1 VIVVVDDLIGH
12 GDVVEMSS
20 CGVRIE
26 APSFIHTK
34 LVGFLFPEGHPNFFC
49 KNLEYR
55 RSKTGSLRQ
64 MQTCVSKIGLL
75 HARAA
80 VEISIDSL
88 PEIERHFPAR
98 TRRCLLHIV
107 AMLRRPRTARFHW
120 AGILRDLRGVE
131 TQSSRLAPRSA
142 RSAPAEMTFA
152 KTLWRQH

>member
-1 VIVVVDDLIGH
+1 MLL
-12 GDVVEMSS
+12 ELSS

-34 LVGFLFPEGHPNFFC
+34 LVGFLFPEGHPIFLHNS
-49 KNLEYR
+49 EYR
-55 RSKTGSLRQ
+55 RVQTGSLRQ

-80 VEISIDSL
+80 AEISIDSL

-107 AMLRRPRTARFHW
+107 AMLRRPRTMRFHW

-131 TQSSRLAPRSA
+131 TQSSRLTPRSA
-142 RSAPAEMTFA
+142 RSAPAEMAFP

>member
-1 VIVVVDDLIGH
+1 MIVVVDDLIGH

-49 KNLEYR
+49 KIRNIDAAKPVLF
-55 RSKTGSLRQ
+55 RQ
-64 MQTCVSKIGLL
+64 MQTWVSKIGLL

-80 VEISIDSL
+80 AEISIDSL

-107 AMLRRPRTARFHW
+107 AMLRRPRTVRFHW

-131 TQSSRLAPRSA
+131 TQSSRLP
-142 RSAPAEMTFA
+142 PAQRA
-152 KTLWRQH
+152 VLQPK

>member
-1 VIVVVDDLIGH
+1 
-12 GDVVEMSS
+12 
-20 CGVRIE
+20 
-26 APSFIHTK
+26 
-34 LVGFLFPEGHPNFFC
+34 
-49 KNLEYR
+49 
-55 RSKTGSLRQ
+55 

-80 VEISIDSL
+80 AEISIDSL

-107 AMLRRPRTARFHW
+107 AMLRRPRTVRFHW

-131 TQSSRLAPRSA
+131 TQSSRLASRSA

>member
-1 VIVVVDDLIGH
+1 MQL
-12 GDVVEMSS
+12 
-20 CGVRIE
+20 
-26 APSFIHTK
+26 
-34 LVGFLFPEGHPNFFC
+34 FLQNS
-49 KNLEYR
+49 EYR
-55 RSKTGSLRQ
+55 RGKTGSLRQ

-80 VEISIDSL
+80 AEISIDSL
-88 PEIERHFPAR
+88 PEIERHFRAR
-98 TRRCLLHIV
+98 TRRCLLHIA
-107 AMLRRPRTARFHW
+107 AMLRRPRTVRFHW